1 MSFSS
6 LAART
11 GTALWRLLGRLL
23 DRIWRIAI
31 GALLSFASLAV
42 LAWLILHWGILPRID
57 EWRPRVEREATR
69 AIGAPVNIGR
79 IAVRS
84 GSWVPAFELS
94 DVVLRDERGRE
105 ALRLPRVAAA
115 LSVPALL
122 TLHLR
127 FEQLLI
133 DGARLEVR
141 RDARGRWHVGGLD
154 VAGGGATLDGS
165 ASADWFFEQHE
176 FVIRGGELR
185 WVDELR
191 AAPPLALADVRL
203 VLRNRGLR
211 HALRLDATPP
221 PDWGQRF
228 TLIAQARQPLLT
240 RSGLLRTGFTRAG
253 DWRRWKGSL
262 YAELPHAD
270 VSQLRRYVDLP
281 MDLDQ
286 GGGALRAW
294 LDWDQAQPR
303 AATVDM
309 VLADVSLRLGRAL
322 EPLAFRHIAG
332 RLSAERDEA
341 GVRVA
346 ASGLRFE
353 TADGHRWAPSSLGL
367 RWQQRQALGAGAAPT
382 AAASAGAGAGAPPAA
397 SAAAAAAASAT
408 ALAADSAPVTGGELS
423 ADRLDLAPLAEL
435 AERLPIGRSL
445 RELLQQLA
453 PQGTVEKLSASW
465 RGPLDAPGGYQVRAT
480 VRDMA
485 IAAAPAPTADG
496 VGRPGWRGAN
506 LDISAGETGGQATL
520 ALSDGALEFPGVFEQ
535 AVVPL
540 KSFSAQLQWR
550 IAAGA
555 TPEAPPRIELKLDKV
570 RFANDD
576 ASGEASASW
585 RTGSGPDFAKGGRL
599 PGVLE
604 LSGRLQRAQATAVG
618 RYLPTGIGPDTRAW
632 VRRAV
637 QGGEL
642 HNVAFRVKGDLWEF
656 PFVNRRDGD
665 FRIAAELRDVT
676 LAPVPPG
683 PGETWPAFGQVS
695 GELVFERNS
704 MQFQKTRGRLWGV
717 ELVDVQ
723 GRIRDLSP
731 QALLE
736 LEGVARGPASDL
748 LRYVATTPIG
758 GWIDQALAPVSASGT
773 AELRLGLNIPLDH
786 SVDTVLRGS
795 VLLAGNE
802 LRLRPG
808 LPPLANARGR
818 IDFTHR
824 GVQVPGVLAQA
835 LGGEVQIDGG
845 SQADGS
851 LRFVASGTASLDGL
865 RRATE
870 LGAVARAA
878 SQWQGRVQGQ
888 APYRLQ
894 LSVQRGQ
901 TELQLASTLQGIS
914 IDLPAP
920 LRKLAGETLPLKLS
934 TTLQPEPRVAG
945 LAAAPASRDLLRLE
959 LGPLQAALLRDISG
973 PEPQLLRSAWA
984 WAAPLPEPAAGGRAT
999 LVLPALDLDAW
1010 RALWAP
1016 GAPLAAT
1023 AAAASSG
1030 AGLAALLPH
1039 GIRLQTPEL
1048 LAEGRRLTGL
1058 TLELQRVNQPGEEGW
1073 RAQVSADQTSGSLE
1087 WRDARAGQA
1096 AGRIKARLARLSVPP
1111 SEADGMAGLLDRVP
1125 ASVPA
1130 LDIDIAAFELSGK
1143 ALGHLAVE
1151 AVNRSAPGPDGAPRA
1166 QWRLD
1171 KLALDNADAKLAAS
1185 GQWQA
1190 VPGDPARRRMALD
1203 FKLDIAD
1210 GGALLE
1216 RLGFGRMVKGAKG
1229 RLQGT
1234 LGWEGSPLA
1243 LDLPTLDGGFQVALE
1258 GGQFLKADAGAGRL
1272 LGVLSLQALP
1282 RRLVLDFRDVFAEGF
1297 GFDDVVGDVRV
1308 RRGVAET
1315 HNLRMRGLQAAVL
1328 MEGAADIARATQDL
1342 HVVVV
1347 PELNTASASLAY
1359 VAVNPAIGLGAFL
1372 GQWILREPLRQ
1383 ASLREFRISGSW
1395 DDPKVERIERAPG
1408 EAAPAASAG
1417 RAAASGASR

>member
-1 MSFSS
+1 MSFTS
-6 LAART
+6 LAARS
-11 GTALWRLLGRLL
+11 GTALWRLLGR
-23 DRIWRIAI
+23 IWRLAF
-31 GALLSFASLAV
+31 GALLLLASLAV
-42 LAWLILHWGILPRID
+42 VAWLTLHWGILPRID
-57 EWRPRVEREATR
+57 EWRPRVEREASR
-69 AIGAPVNIGR
+69 AIGAPVSIGR
-79 IAVRS
+79 ITVRS

-94 DVVLRDERGRE
+94 DVVLRDARGRE

-115 LSVPALL
+115 LSVPSLL
-122 TLHLR
+122 GLHLR
-127 FEQLLI
+127 FDQLLI

-154 VAGGGATLDGS
+154 VEGGSGATLDGS

-191 AAPPLALADVRL
+191 AAPPLALADVQL

-211 HALRLDATPP
+211 HAMRLDATPP

-240 RSGLLRTGFTRAG
+240 GSGLLRTGFTRAG

-262 YAELPHAD
+262 FAHLPHAD
-270 VSQLRRYVDLP
+270 VSQLRRHVDLP
-281 MDLDQ
+281 MDLTQ
-286 GGGALRAW
+286 GHGALRAW

-303 AATVDM
+303 AATVD
-309 VLADVSLRLGRAL
+309 VALADVSLRLGAGL
-322 EPLAFRHIAG
+322 EPLAFQRISG
-332 RLSAERDEA
+332 RLSADRDEA
-341 GVRVA
+341 GLRVA
-346 ASGLRFE
+346 ASGLAFD
-353 TADGHRWAPSSLGL
+353 TADGHRWAPSTLAL
-367 RWQQRQALGAGAAPT
+367 RVQQRQTLAAPP
-382 AAASAGAGAGAPPAA
+382 AAGAA
-397 SAAAAAAASAT
+397 SAAAPAAA
-408 ALAADSAPVTGGELS
+408 APVTGGELS

-435 AERLPIGRSL
+435 AERLPLGRSV
-445 RELLQQLA
+445 RELLQQLS
-453 PQGTVEKLSASW
+453 PQGTVQQLHARWS
-465 RGPLDAPGGYQVRAT
+465 GPLDAPASYQVRAA
-480 VRDMA
+480 VRGMA
-485 IAAAPAPTADG
+485 IAAASAPGPDG
-496 VGRPGWRGAN
+496 VGRPGWRGAD
-506 LDISAGETGGQATL
+506 LDFVAGESGGQATL
-520 ALSDGALEFPGVFEQ
+520 TLKQGALEFPGVFSQ

-540 KSFSAQLQWR
+540 NSFSAQLQWR
-550 IAAGA
+550 IAAAA
-555 TPEAPPRIELKLDKV
+555 TPEAAPRIELKLDKV

-576 ASGEASASW
+576 AQGEASATW

-604 LSGRLQRAQATAVG
+604 LSGRLTSARATAVA

-632 VRRAV
+632 VTRAV
-637 QGGEL
+637 EGGEL
-642 HNVAFRVKGDLWEF
+642 HNVSFRVKGDLWDF
-656 PFVNRRDGD
+656 PFVNRRDGE
-665 FRIAAELRDVT
+665 FRIAGELRNVT

-717 ELVDVQ
+717 ELTDVQ

-731 QALLE
+731 QAVLE

-758 GWIDQALAPVSASGT
+758 GWIDDALAPTTASGQ
-773 AELRLGLNIPLDH
+773 AELRLALNIPLEH

-795 VLLAGNE
+795 VLLPGNDV
-802 LRLRPG
+802 RLRTD
-808 LPPLANARGR
+808 LPLLAQARGR
-818 IDFTHR
+818 VDFTHR
-824 GVQVPGVLAQA
+824 GVQVPGLQAQA
-835 LGGEVQIDGG
+835 LGGELQIDGG
-845 SQADGS
+845 TQADGS
-851 LRFVASGTASLDGL
+851 LRLGATGTASLDGL

-878 SQWQGRVQGQ
+878 TQWQGRVQGQ

-894 LSVQRGQ
+894 VQVQRGQ
-901 TELQLASTLQGIS
+901 TELQLSSTLQGVS
-914 IDLPAP
+914 IDLPPP
-920 LRKLAGETLPLKLS
+920 LRKQAGETMALRLS
-934 TTLQPEPRVAG
+934 TTPQPEPRGAA
-945 LAAAPASRDLLRLE
+945 AAAPAPAQTQAQTQTQGQGAAASRDLLRLE
-959 LGPLQAALLRDISG
+959 LGPLQATLLRDLSG

-1016 GAPLAAT
+1016 GAPLAAS
-1023 AAAASSG
+1023 AAVAGSS
-1030 AGLAALLPH
+1030 AGLATLLPH
-1039 GIRLQTPEL
+1039 SIRLQTPEL

-1058 TLELQRVNQPGEEGW
+1058 TLDLQRMGQPGEEGW
-1073 RAQVSADQTSGSLE
+1073 RAQVAADQTSGTVE
-1087 WRDARAGQA
+1087 WRDARGSLS

-1130 LDIDIAAFELSGK
+1130 LDIDIANFELSGK

-1151 AVNRSAPGPDGAPRA
+1151 AVNRGAPGADGAPRA

-1171 KLALDNADAKLAAS
+1171 RLVLDNPDARLSAS

-1190 VPGDPARRRMALD
+1190 VPGDAARRRMALD

-1216 RLGFGRMVKGAKG
+1216 RLGFGRVVRGAKG

-1234 LGWEGSPLA
+1234 LGWDGSPLA
-1243 LDLPTLDGGFQVALE
+1243 LHLPTLEGGFQVALE

-1272 LGVLSLQALP
+1272 LGVLNLQALP
-1282 RRLVLDFRDVFAEGF
+1282 RRLLLDFSDVFAEGF
-1297 GFDDVVGDVRV
+1297 GFDDVGGEVRV

-1328 MEGAADIARATQDL
+1328 MEGSADIARATQDL

-1372 GQWILREPLRQ
+1372 GQWLLREPLRQ
-1383 ASLREFRISGSW
+1383 ASLREFRISGAW
-1395 DDPKVERIERAPG
+1395 DDPKVERLERRFLEPAAAG
-1408 EAAPAASAG
+1408 ATAPA
-1417 RAAASGASR
+1417 AAASGAGR